1 MKVYIA
7 HSSHAYVEMFTQRGF
22 EVVNSVEEADFVQF
36 TGGADVSPGL
46 YGEEPHPQTFSD
58 WWRDSDDL
66 TVYDKALDRKLPMA
80 GICRGAQFLHVMSGG
95 KLWQH
100 VDGHAVPQGH
110 MTKCQMTG
118 REIPVTS
125 THHQMLRLTG
135 SERLLL
141 EGVRTHHTYKE
152 DALERHTDVIT
163 EVEAV
168 LHGENILCYQ
178 PHPEMCRINSE
189 CQELYFY
196 YLKELLGVCC
206 G

>member
-7 HSSHAYVEMFTQRGF
+7 HPSHAYVEMFTQRGF
-22 EVVNSVEEADFVQF
+22 EVVNSVEEAEFVQF
-36 TGGADVSPGL
+36 TGGADVSPEL
-46 YGEEPHPQTFSD
+46 YGEEPHHQTFSD
-58 WWRDSDDL
+58 WRRDADDL
-66 TVYDKALDRKLPMA
+66 VVYRRALNRKLPMA
-80 GICRGAQFLHVMSGG
+80 GICRGAQFLHVVSGG

-100 VDGHAVPQGH
+100 VNGHAVPQGH
-110 MTKCQMTG
+110 MAKCHVTG

-135 SERLLL
+135 FERLLL

-152 DALERHTDVIT
+152 DALESHTDVIT

-168 LHGENILCYQ
+168 LHGGNILCYQ
-178 PHPEMCRINSE
+178 PHPEMCRMNSE

-196 YLKELLGVCC
+196 YLKELLGVSCD
-206 G
+206 